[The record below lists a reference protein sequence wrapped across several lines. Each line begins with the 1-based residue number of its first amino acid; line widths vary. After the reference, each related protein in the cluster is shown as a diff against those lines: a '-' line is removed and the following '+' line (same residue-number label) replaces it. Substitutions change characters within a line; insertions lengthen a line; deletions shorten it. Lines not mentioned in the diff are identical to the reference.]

1 MEEVG
6 KITQHLISTTYKV
19 SDFRWWF
26 RGVVAANIFH
36 QKRKNT
42 QIKEE
47 FCQWFMWQQPHWGA
61 GRKQQ
66 GRESWQWRNQY
77 KVSMRGERNK

>member
-47 FCQWFMWQQPHWGA
+47 FCQ
-61 GRKQQ
+61 
-66 GRESWQWRNQY
+66 
-77 KVSMRGERNK
+77 